1 MKVTRALWPA
11 LGSILFIAGVLA
23 APKLLANP
31 RAEVLGSLRR
41 DAQLDAILTLRAQ
54 EILDRMERLEGQ
66 SNDIRVQVSFDF
78 NEGALRIHFGPGI
91 LPNDYGASFE
101 YQHDEFRHSLIHI
114 AQKAAP
120 VKEITFRYDGR
131 EIEAY
136 FPEVRQEA
144 EDAQRAHVRKSRGMG
159 TPDAECIRRPGGS
172 VASPAV
178 PAGGVEAATAG

>member
-1 MKVTRALWPA
+1 M
-11 LGSILFIAGVLA
+11 
-23 APKLLANP
+23 
-31 RAEVLGSLRR
+31 
-41 DAQLDAILTLRAQ
+41 LTFKAQ

-66 SNDIRVQVSFDF
+66 STDIRVQASFDF

-101 YQHDEFRHSLIHI
+101 DQHDEFRHSLTHI

-120 VKEITFRYDGR
+120 VKEITFRYEGR

-144 EDAQRAHVRKSRGMG
+144 EDAQRARERRSQGMG
-159 TPDAECIRRPGGS
+159 TSDAECICGPGGT
-172 VASPAV
+172 VASPVV
-178 PAGGVEAATAG
+178 PAGVAAATAG